1 MSRGRSLLLHIAA
14 GAVLAGFA
22 LAPLW
27 HAGLLGADLALF
39 STEHAR
45 ITGLSSLGN
54 ASLEL
59 TRTLFGTPGAHADLA
74 SRALRGENLL
84 YLFLACLVFS
94 ALLRRTLRAWLGDE
108 VGFAAQRAA
117 VVLLPLHP
125 WCLVAVASASARGEL
140 LGLFFSSLSAFAFLR
155 ARQESEQR
163 WLAASLVLALG
174 AGWASA
180 TTWLLAPLL
189 GVLEWIVA
197 RRHRSALARVRT
209 TFTTLVGFALATL
222 APALLAG
229 VVWWPFELDEEALAS
244 WLAALGRVIVPVHPS
259 QPDLARAGLAG
270 AALLLVLQPALIAAR
285 SAPRTWGRFALA
297 WSLLILVCLLPAP
310 LAAAQMG
317 SDLSNLRWLCAP
329 ALCLG
334 AACAAAA
341 TAHSGWKRA
350 WFPWIL
356 ALVLLALDRPIV
368 RSWPTATRE
377 LETLTS
383 ELAHT
388 KPPGGAELVLLSP
401 PREDRGLVLVPPAQ
415 ASGWLSRAAGL
426 EHELVLADVA
436 GLEAWSGSASFPAEL
451 LLLQPSSSRE
461 APFLA
466 DVLPATRRVQR
477 RALADEPKSW
487 RETRGLHQVLDID
500 PQWLRCVRVRVSGAR
515 SGTPRLSWHSDEG
528 APSSTAEGAWI
539 QEGET
544 RVALFDLAREPRWL
558 LCGRVRSISLEGP
571 GAEDAQYEVV
581 RALPEPALVQ
591 APQLEGGRLRAQLAA
606 APLERLEW
614 QLVLFDPRALES
626 RVLDVRTDTAGELVF
641 ELPADW
647 SARAGLEWSL
657 EASSGKACVARVSG
671 KR

>member
-1 MSRGRSLLLHIAA
+1 
-14 GAVLAGFA
+14 
-22 LAPLW
+22 
-27 HAGLLGADLALF
+27 
-39 STEHAR
+39 
-45 ITGLSSLGN
+45 
-54 ASLEL
+54 
-59 TRTLFGTPGAHADLA
+59 
-74 SRALRGENLL
+74 
-84 YLFLACLVFS
+84 
-94 ALLRRTLRAWLGDE
+94 
-108 VGFAAQRAA
+108 
-117 VVLLPLHP
+117 
-125 WCLVAVASASARGEL
+125 
-140 LGLFFSSLSAFAFLR
+140 
-155 ARQESEQR
+155 
-163 WLAASLVLALG
+163 
-174 AGWASA
+174 
-180 TTWLLAPLL
+180 
-189 GVLEWIVA
+189 
-197 RRHRSALARVRT
+197 
-209 TFTTLVGFALATL
+209 
-222 APALLAG
+222 
-229 VVWWPFELDEEALAS
+229 
-244 WLAALGRVIVPVHPS
+244 
-259 QPDLARAGLAG
+259 
-270 AALLLVLQPALIAAR
+270 
-285 SAPRTWGRFALA
+285 
-297 WSLLILVCLLPAP
+297 
-310 LAAAQMG
+310 
-317 SDLSNLRWLCAP
+317 
-329 ALCLG
+329 
-334 AACAAAA
+334 
-341 TAHSGWKRA
+341 
-350 WFPWIL
+350 
-356 ALVLLALDRPIV
+356 
-368 RSWPTATRE
+368 
-377 LETLTS
+377 
-383 ELAHT
+383 
-388 KPPGGAELVLLSP
+388 
-401 PREDRGLVLVPPAQ
+401 VLVPPALV
-415 ASGWLSRAAGL
+415 SGWLSHAAGL
-426 EHELVLADVA
+426 ERELVLADVA
-436 GLEAWSGSASFPAEL
+436 GLVAWSGSASFPAEL